1 MMERFVIV
9 VNGLYLLAI
18 ITKGS
23 ILDVAA
29 VLDPPLERSQN
40 GTEIQWIIC
49 DTSVQ
54 LMHGG
59 IHIKSEKSNYRFFWE
74 TANPLHSPSNVEI
87 GKTNWNQ
94 EN

>member
-29 VLDPPLERSQN
+29 VLDPCLGPENSQ
-40 GTEIQWIIC
+40 
-49 DTSVQ
+49 
-54 LMHGG
+54 
-59 IHIKSEKSNYRFFWE
+59 SN
-74 TANPLHSPSNVEI
+74 S
-87 GKTNWNQ
+87 
-94 EN
+94 

>member
-1 MMERFVIV
+1 MIV

-40 GTEIQWIIC
+40 VTEIQWIIC
-49 DTSVQ
+49 DRSLQ

-59 IHIKSEKSNYRFFWE
+59 IHQVNKHVKLEKSNYRFFWE
-74 TANPLHSPSNVEI
+74 TANPLHSPRNDEI
-87 GKTNWNQ
+87 GKTN
-94 EN
+94 